1 MFVIQK
7 EENKI
12 IRILNLLLE
21 KNLQLTQFNDTSN
34 FFLKFYKEV
43 IQLMEQ
49 LYRMIQ
55 ILPPARLTLLKN

>member
-12 IRILNLLLE
+12 IRVLNLLLE

-43 IQLMEQ
+43 IQLMDD
-49 LYRMIQ
+49 
-55 ILPPARLTLLKN
+55 